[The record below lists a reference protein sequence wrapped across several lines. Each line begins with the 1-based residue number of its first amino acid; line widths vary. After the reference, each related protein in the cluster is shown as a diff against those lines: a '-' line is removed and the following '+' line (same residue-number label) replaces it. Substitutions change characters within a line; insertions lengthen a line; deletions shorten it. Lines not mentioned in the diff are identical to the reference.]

1 MDVDRLIAV
10 HGARTDAF
18 QVAQLLRDAK
28 RQGKNEA
35 KKNNDGQV
43 NASTNQETSTE
54 KDGNAPRPS
63 EIGLANDGCESDTQD
78 SCVSTAGD
86 SSPERED
93 ERVSNARADSNGA
106 SNGHQSKEAMQA
118 SVGGSDTNVSAM
130 VGESSDNSTADDDDD
145 QPAHQTKAHNH
156 TDSTS
161 APSGD
166 TPSPTDQCAV
176 EQHYDADETKGDGS
190 SGQKATKR
198 ITRPIT
204 SFGGDTAP
212 AWEHVFR
219 SAKKSQGEARKV
231 ESALRRLITKVDMGG
246 MDESPRIDAKRLV
259 RELVSKRYALARAVR
274 REQDVPLIVLACDVS
289 GSCSATSAETLVAAV
304 AIANSMTNV
313 VVVRHSNGHVIDAI
327 GQVVDGSTQDGDMPK
342 LSWFVQ
348 SLKRSIACVVAW
360 GDWDAG
366 DDLQALCED
375 GADLFWLDS
384 YCATHGPR
392 VASQRL
398 RAAAQTWLVQ
408 PRGWW
413 QGVGDAKSTVVAL
426 SAMAKAG
433 T

>member
-1 MDVDRLIAV
+1 MDVDRLIAT
-10 HGARTDAF
+10 HGARANAF

-28 RQGKNEA
+28 QQGKNEA
-35 KKNNDGQV
+35 KKNNNDAQLT
-43 NASTNQETSTE
+43 ASNNQKTSTG
-54 KDGNAPRPS
+54 KDGHAPRPS
-63 EIGLANDGCESDTQD
+63 ETGLANDGCESDKQD

-93 ERVSNARADSNGA
+93 ERSNARADSNGA
-106 SNGHQSKEAMQA
+106 SSGHQSKEAMQA

-130 VGESSDNSTADDDDD
+130 AGESSDNSTADDDGE
-145 QPAHQTKAHNH
+145 QLAHQTMAHNH

-176 EQHYDADETKGDGS
+176 EQHDDANESKGDGS
-190 SGQKATKR
+190 SGQKDTSR

-212 AWEHVFR
+212 AWEYVFR

-231 ESALRRLITKVDMGG
+231 ENALRRLITKVDMGG
-246 MDESPRIDAKRLV
+246 IDESPRIDTKCLV

-304 AIANSMTNV
+304 AIANSMANV

-342 LSWFVQ
+342 LSQFIM

-366 DDLQALCED
+366 DDLQALCEG

-398 RAAAQTWLVQ
+398 RTGAQTWSIQ

-413 QGVGDAKSTVVAL
+413 QGVGGAKSTVVAL
-426 SAMAKAG
+426 SAMAKGGA
-433 T
+433 